1 MTVERKRRIHE
12 RRPVEL
18 SATIVAEGARLDA
31 ITCDLGMG
39 GAKLRCDA
47 PLVFGQQ
54 VRVLL
59 HLPTLDVPTEIEA
72 IVRWQGDGHVGV
84 QFVELRARD
93 VWALNRLLLGS

>member
-18 SATIVAEGARLDA
+18 NATLLVNDTRHDA
-31 ITCDLGMG
+31 ITRDLGLG

-47 PLVFGQQ
+47 ALSFGQA
-54 VRVLL
+54 VKVTLR
-59 HLPTLDVPTEIEA
+59 LPDLDVPTEIESV
-72 IVRWQGDGHVGV
+72 VRWQGEGHVGV

-93 VWALNRLLLGS
+93 VWALNRLLLG